1 MSEISKLIATFLIW
15 TSFTIIMTS
24 GNSPLNNSG
33 LTGGAAVLAIAF
45 LACAAGGS
53 TLAIWIA
60 GARANREES
69 DAKAKRTRSRVGR
82 FMESLSDDEVA
93 ELRTRLMVDDGE
105 VTSLETLLS
114 AREEERLRR
123 G

>member
-15 TSFTIIMTS
+15 MSFTIIMTS
-24 GNSPLNNSG
+24 SSSPLNSSA
-33 LTGGAAVLAIAF
+33 LSGGAAVLAIAF
-45 LACAAGGS
+45 LASAAGGS